1 MVQKT
6 SASHSRLGE
15 ASQKTDDAKTTINQI
30 KTQLEGHRGE
40 LRSGWDGQSAVSFDG
55 VFNAWS
61 TEMTNILRELEGLS
75 VKLKNIQKNYETAQ
89 ENQTAVSRRL
99 GADIN
104 S

>member
-6 SASHSRLGE
+6 AAYHSRLGE
-15 ASQKTDDAKTTINQI
+15 ASQKTDDAKSRINQI
-30 KTQLEGHRGE
+30 KTMLEGHRGE
-40 LRSGWDGQSAVSFDG
+40 LRSGWDGQSAASFDG
-55 VFNAWS
+55 VFNAWN

-75 VKLKNIQKNYETAQ
+75 LKLKNIQKNYETAQ
-89 ENQTAVSRRL
+89 ENQTAVSQRL